1 MKSTA
6 KRGLPR
12 VGPQRL
18 PILQRSQ
25 QRDEMYSGT
34 EVKPPQVP
42 TSSYTKHLPVS
53 FPAGSAYPVAIIDVN
68 LRFGLRL
75 RSLRREHHWTQL
87 DMAVTLGINRSY
99 ISEVERGHKSISLG
113 LLEVIALGFHMS
125 IADLLNGI

>member
-1 MKSTA
+1 
-6 KRGLPR
+6 
-12 VGPQRL
+12 
-18 PILQRSQ
+18 
-25 QRDEMYSGT
+25 MYSGT
-34 EVKPPQVP
+34 EVKPPQAP
-42 TSSYTKHLPVS
+42 TSSYTKHLPIS

>member
-1 MKSTA
+1 
-6 KRGLPR
+6 
-12 VGPQRL
+12 
-18 PILQRSQ
+18 
-25 QRDEMYSGT
+25 MYSGT
-34 EVKPPQVP
+34 EVKPPQAP
-42 TSSYTKHLPVS
+42 TSSYTKHLPIS
-53 FPAGSAYPVAIIDVN
+53 FPAGSAYPVATIDVN

-125 IADLLNGI
+125 ISDLLNGI